1 MRRDSR
7 YLARMFRDSFR
18 MFFVLVTLALVAA
31 PATAESAPASS
42 TTSAPTIAKI
52 HKDAMVVLQAPLRPK
67 VHAAARTLLDRMGA
81 PLPPK
86 SKPRDVLA
94 TARQVVVEQ
103 NYLGLA
109 TRKPANIDTAV
120 LLVLLEAS
128 QENEQQL
135 ARVRSER
142 AVIAA
147 LKACKGDAQCLS
159 QVEPTAPMTKAEAE
173 ALRAQLKAKADSLD
187 ALEKKDMFLLQQ
199 MMELKA
205 QLEAMISEVMKA
217 GYDAGTAATQA
228 LKAS

>member
-1 MRRDSR
+1 MLRASPRT
-7 YLARMFRDSFR
+7 FHT
-18 MFFVLVTLALVAA
+18 FFVLIALVLFSA
-31 PATAESAPASS
+31 PAESAPSSS
-42 TTSAPTIAKI
+42 TIDATTITKL
-52 HKDAMVVLQAPLRPK
+52 HKDAMAVLQAPLRPK
-67 VHAAARTLLDRMGA
+67 VHAAARTLLDRIAA

-94 TARQVVVEQ
+94 TARTVVSEQ

-135 ARVRSER
+135 TRVRSER

-147 LKACKGDAQCLS
+147 LKACKGDAKCLS
-159 QVEPTAPMTKAEAE
+159 QVEPTAPTTKAEAE
-173 ALRAQLKAKADSLD
+173 ALRAQLKVKADALD
-187 ALEKKDMFLLQQ
+187 ALEGRDMFLLQQ
-199 MMELKA
+199 MMEQKA
-205 QLEAMISEVMKA
+205 QLEAVISEVMKA
-217 GYDAGTAATQA
+217 GYDGGTAATQA